1 MSLDLEKSNLAQ
13 SLSQAT
19 IQQQFFFLLVAL
31 LLVLVL
37 FPYLEEGQLSN
48 LVFTFLISLVLL
60 AAINGVS
67 HRKDLMI
74 VAICLS
80 IPAVV
85 GGWLSALSENFW
97 LTVGANVAVIVYL
110 TFTVGVILAH
120 ILKTHQTAKTTVD
133 LLYGAISSY
142 LMMGIGWSFLYM
154 LVQTVEP
161 GSFFVSPE
169 LKIDAILNQGDFIY
183 YSFATLTTLGYGDIT
198 PVSSQA
204 RSLAIL
210 EAVTGT
216 LFIAV
221 LIARLIGQNGS
232 YTPRET

>member
-1 MSLDLEKSNLAQ
+1 MSLNPEKSNLAQ

-19 IQQQFFFLLVAL
+19 IKQQFFFLLVAL

-37 FPYLEEGQLSN
+37 FPYLEEGRLSN

-85 GGWLSALSENFW
+85 GGWWSAVSEDLW

-120 ILKTHQTAKTTVD
+120 ILKTHQTAKRTVD

-154 LVQTVEP
+154 LVETIEP
-161 GSFFVSPE
+161 GSLFVRPE
-169 LKIDAILNQGDFIY
+169 LKDGILNQGDFIY

-210 EAVTGT
+210 ESVTGT

-221 LIARLIGQNGS
+221 LIARLISQNGS
-232 YTPRET
+232 NTARET